1 MARSHGGESKLVR
14 VVLIQ
19 FVIIVGGEVVGWHGG
34 GEVQEAEA
42 KADGEDGE
50 EKKRGLK
57 KLLMALGKDSA
68 KIVLVFH

>member
-19 FVIIVGGEVVGWHGG
+19 FVIIVGGEVVGWLGG

-50 EKKRGLK
+50 ERRGLE
-57 KLLMALGKDSA
+57 KLLMALGRDSA
-68 KIVLVFH
+68 K

>member
-19 FVIIVGGEVVGWHGG
+19 FVIIVGGEVVGWLGG
-34 GEVQEAEA
+34 GEVQEQEA

-50 EKKRGLK
+50 ERRGLK
-57 KLLMALGKDSA
+57 KLLMALGRDSA
-68 KIVLVFH
+68 K

>member
-1 MARSHGGESKLVR
+1 M
-14 VVLIQ
+14 
-19 FVIIVGGEVVGWHGG
+19 
-34 GEVQEAEA
+34 QEAEA

-57 KLLMALGKDSA
+57 KLLMALGKDSV